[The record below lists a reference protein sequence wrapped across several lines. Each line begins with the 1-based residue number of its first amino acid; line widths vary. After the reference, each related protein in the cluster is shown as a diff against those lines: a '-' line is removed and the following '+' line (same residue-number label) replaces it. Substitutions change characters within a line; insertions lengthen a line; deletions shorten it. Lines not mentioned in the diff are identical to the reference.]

1 MVGLFR
7 NFFLSIE
14 VVMLKNVNADVFFRT
29 SGDAS
34 LGGIIATP
42 NTSTQENSVS
52 GSDTPVQALELVPGL
67 TTGGL
72 GQGAFLIT
80 QPQLNPGI
88 TFAAGQIPTDHII
101 VHTLPIQQ
109 VQKCSYKCD
118 VSVVIHLFC
127 IIFCEDH
134 RGRLM

>member
-1 MVGLFR
+1 MYELSGLSLYLEYY
-7 NFFLSIE
+7 LS
-14 VVMLKNVNADVFFRT
+14 V
-29 SGDAS
+29 DAS
-34 LGGIIATP
+34 LGNIAQTP
-42 NTSTQENSVS
+42 NASTNENVISV
-52 GSDTPVQALELVPGL
+52 GDTPVQALEIVPGL

-109 VQKCSYKCD
+109 VR
-118 VSVVIHLFC
+118 V
-127 IIFCEDH
+127 
-134 RGRLM
+134 

>member
-1 MVGLFR
+1 M
-7 NFFLSIE
+7 
-14 VVMLKNVNADVFFRT
+14 
-29 SGDAS
+29 
-34 LGGIIATP
+34 
-42 NTSTQENSVS
+42 NTGTQESIINV
-52 GSDTPVQALELVPGL
+52 GDTPVQALEIVPGL

-109 VQKCSYKCD
+109 VHLWTSNVFLD
-118 VSVVIHLFC
+118 VMC
-127 IIFCEDH
+127 ILHARYLNLQLKSITPRYEYC
-134 RGRLM
+134 